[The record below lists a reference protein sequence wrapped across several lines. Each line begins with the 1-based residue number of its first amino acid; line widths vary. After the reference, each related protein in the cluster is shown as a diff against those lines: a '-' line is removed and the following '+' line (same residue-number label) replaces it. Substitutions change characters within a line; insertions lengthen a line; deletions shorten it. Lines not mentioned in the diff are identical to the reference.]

1 MDLAIALTK
10 VTTLTSERKQEFISR
25 HLKGQLTDADRDELK
40 VHLAKAIARLGQE
53 QESAQYLWELLAA
66 V

>member
-1 MDLAIALTK
+1 MDLATALTK
-10 VTTLTSERKQEFISR
+10 VTMLTPERKQELISR

-40 VHLAKAIARLGQE
+40 VHLAKAIVHLERE
-53 QESAQYLWELLAA
+53 QESAQYLQELLS